1 MKNLLLFVLTA
12 SVSLH
17 ASVFTG
23 TSLSVESEKTTP
35 AGDTEETLRYGEI
48 PVTVVYRT
56 APKEEL
62 VSKTEE
68 LLSTIAA
75 WKHIRPGAVKI
86 FFAAD
91 DSIETGLQ
99 NVQIESPKGNYTSHV
114 PSGIN
119 LSWNGTL
126 VYAFR
131 VHSQNL
137 FVKVKS
143 YYESEQEILKK
154 IEDAAENPERYL
166 KTRDP
171 EFMAEQIE
179 DLREKNE
186 ELKAA
191 ISITRRGALYGAN
204 TGFFSGPKEVPQ
216 ESISL
221 LVNYASENPKLSI
234 KEISKYAKSKGAK
247 LSDKEIRLILALYLN
262 WYEN

>member
-1 MKNLLLFVLTA
+1 MKNLLLFVISA
-12 SVSLH
+12 AISLH

-23 TSLSVESEKTTP
+23 TSFTVESENTTS
-35 AGDTEETLRYGEI
+35 AGDTEETLKFGEI

-56 APKEEL
+56 APKEED
-62 VSKTEE
+62 VTKTEE
-68 LLSTIAA
+68 LLSTIAS
-75 WKHIRPGAVKI
+75 WKHIRPATVKI

-91 DSIETGLQ
+91 GSIETGLQ
-99 NVQIESPKGNYTSHV
+99 NVQIESPKGIYTSHV

-186 ELKAA
+186 ELIAA

-204 TGFFSGPKEVPQ
+204 TNLFSGPKEMSQ

-221 LVNYASENPKLSI
+221 VINYAAENPKKTV
-234 KEISKYAKSKGAK
+234 KEIRVHAESKGAK